1 MDFQKKVSKNNYV
14 RECVVVLNG
23 LLGLTPREIDILSS
37 LIKLDSLWV
46 PRTPI
51 EVKNVLSTDSRRLIM
66 KESNM
71 NKSNFTKIVNKLTSI
86 GLLVKS
92 QDGKYVINELLKP
105 TITRIKDKDSDTFKN
120 IVEIKF
126 ILEVADAIQ

>member
-126 ILEVADAIQ
+126 ILEVADAVQ